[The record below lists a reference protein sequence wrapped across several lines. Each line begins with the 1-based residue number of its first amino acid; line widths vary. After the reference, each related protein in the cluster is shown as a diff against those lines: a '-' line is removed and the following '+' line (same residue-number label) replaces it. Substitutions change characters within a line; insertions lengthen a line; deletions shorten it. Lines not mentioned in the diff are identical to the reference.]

1 MRKITEHAV
10 NAFENGGK
18 CSEGNMSVHDGLM
31 YLHGN
36 LIAKY
41 NEEGIL
47 DISNAGWFSK
57 TTLERLRGLKGV
69 DLTTENGKWFLNGKP
84 WNGEMIEV

>member
-18 CSEGNMSVHDGLM
+18 LSEGNMSVHDGLM

-41 NEEGIL
+41 NEEGKL
-47 DISNAGWFSK
+47 EISNAGWFSP
-57 TTLERLRGLKGV
+57 TTAERLRGLKGV
-69 DLTTENGKWFLNGKP
+69 DLTIKNGNWFLSGKL

>member
-18 CSEGNMSVHDGLM
+18 LSEGNMSVHDGLM

-41 NEEGIL
+41 NDQGRLE
-47 DISNAGWFSK
+47 ISNAGWFSK

-69 DLTTENGKWFLNGKP
+69 DLTIKNGTWFLSGKP

>member
-1 MRKITEHAV
+1 MRRITEHAV

-18 CSEGNMSVHDGLM
+18 LSEGNMSVHDGLM

-41 NEEGIL
+41 NDQGRLE
-47 DISNAGWFSK
+47 ISNCGWFSP
-57 TTLERLRGLKGV
+57 TTAERLGGLKGV
-69 DLTTENGKWFLNGKP
+69 DLTIKNGTWFLSGKP

>member
-18 CSEGNMSVHDGLM
+18 LSEGNMSVHDGLM

-41 NEEGIL
+41 NDQGRLE
-47 DISNAGWFSK
+47 ISNCGWFTP
-57 TTLERLRGLKGV
+57 TTAERLRGLKGV
-69 DLTTENGKWFLNGKP
+69 DLTVKKGEWFLSGKP
-84 WNGEMIEV
+84 WDGEMIEV

>member
-18 CSEGNMSVHDGLM
+18 LSEGNMSVHDGLM

-41 NEEGIL
+41 NDQIL
-47 DISNAGWFSK
+47 V
-57 TTLERLRGLKGV
+57 LEVVVQSILYNLIIQY
-69 DLTTENGKWFLNGKP
+69 P
-84 WNGEMIEV
+84 Q

>member
-1 MRKITEHAV
+1 MRRITEHAV

-18 CSEGNMSVHDGLM
+18 LSEGNMSVHDGLM

-41 NEEGIL
+41 NDQGRLE
-47 DISNAGWFSK
+47 ISNAGWFSK

>member
-18 CSEGNMSVHDGLM
+18 LSEGNMSVHDGLM

-41 NEEGIL
+41 NEEGKL
-47 DISNAGWFSK
+47 EISNAGWFSP
-57 TTLERLRGLKGV
+57 TTAERLRGLKGV
-69 DLTTENGKWFLNGKP
+69 DLTTKNGNWFLSGKL

>member
-18 CSEGNMSVHDGLM
+18 LSEGNMSVHDGLM

-41 NEEGIL
+41 NEEGKL
-47 DISNAGWFSK
+47 EISNAGWFSP
-57 TTLERLRGLKGV
+57 TTAERLRGLKGV
-69 DLTTENGKWFLNGKP
+69 DLTIKNGDWFLSGKL

>member
-1 MRKITEHAV
+1 MRKITEHAI

-41 NEEGIL
+41 NDQGKLE
-47 DISNAGWFSK
+47 ISNCGWFSP
-57 TTLERLRGLKGV
+57 TTKERLNALKGV
-69 DLTTENGKWFLNGKP
+69 SIEQKDFKWFLNGKL

>member
-18 CSEGNMSVHDGLM
+18 LSEGNMSVHDGLM

-41 NEEGIL
+41 NEEGKL
-47 DISNAGWFSK
+47 EISNCGWFSA

-69 DLTTENGKWFLNGKP
+69 DLTTKNGNWFLSGKP

>member
-18 CSEGNMSVHDGLM
+18 LSEGNMSVHDGLM

-41 NEEGIL
+41 NDQGKLE
-47 DISNAGWFSK
+47 ISNCGWFSP
-57 TTLERLRGLKGV
+57 TTKERLNALKGV
-69 DLTTENGKWFLNGKP
+69 SIEQKDFKWFLNGKL
-84 WNGEMIEV
+84 WDGEMIEV

>member
-10 NAFENGGK
+10 SAFKSGGK
-18 CSEGNMSVHDGLM
+18 LTEGNMSVHDGLM

-41 NEEGIL
+41 NDQGRLE
-47 DISNAGWFSK
+47 ISNCGWFSP
-57 TTLERLRGLKGV
+57 TTAERLRGLKGV
-69 DLTTENGKWFLNGKP
+69 DLTIKNGTWFLSGKP

>member
-18 CSEGNMSVHDGLM
+18 LSEGNMSVHDGLM

-41 NEEGIL
+41 NEQGKLE
-47 DISNAGWFSK
+47 ISNAGWFSP
-57 TTLERLRGLKGV
+57 TTAERLRGLKGV
-69 DLTTENGKWFLNGKP
+69 DLTIKNGDWFLSGKP

>member
-1 MRKITEHAV
+1 MRKITENAV

-31 YLHGN
+31 YLHGK

-41 NEEGIL
+41 NDMGRLE
-47 DISNAGWFSK
+47 ISNCGWFSP
-57 TTLERLRGLKGV
+57 TTKERLNGLRGV
-69 DLTTENGKWFLNGKP
+69 SITQEDFKWSLNGKP

>member
-36 LIAKY
+36 LIAQY
-41 NEEGIL
+41 NDQGKLE
-47 DISNAGWFSK
+47 ISNCGWFSP
-57 TTLERLRGLKGV
+57 TTKERLNALKGV
-69 DLTTENGKWFLNGKP
+69 SIEQKDFKWFLNGKL
-84 WNGEMIEV
+84 WDGKMIEV